1 MGLPAKDQLFG
12 KGRTPAE
19 ISKEWDGF
27 TDAVNKSVAA
37 GDARQFTPAPDIAAI
52 SPALGAGIYEQQNS
66 GVALMEKALASPDVV
81 KFMGADAMENLR
93 TQLDAQ
99 KDITTSSPVSTGL
112 VPFDLQAPAKFLVPT
127 DTPLRNRIPRT
138 KGIGLAARYKVI
150 TGITGSGTGGVG
162 VFHPG
167 ITEATQNNFAPPGG
181 ASVQAFNRGAKISY
195 AGGDKIVPYEQF
207 GVSDSVTWAAGFA
220 GQGFQDPRSL
230 SAAALLYS
238 SMLLEERM
246 LLMGRGTDSNFLGA
260 LAAPG
265 TPTLASAAAASGE
278 TNISGATTNLYIY
291 VTADAGDFGQSS
303 LSAVASIAAP
313 TGVVVV
319 TIPAV
324 VGALGYR
331 VYVGTGGSNPGT
343 GSAFYAGRTGSRV
356 FRLTGAL
363 PTATAAASVAAAD
376 TSAFAA
382 GYDGILPIVLGAN
395 SGYRATLNANWN
407 ASIPGVEFQ
416 TAFEAMWAANQ
427 ARPKEVIM
435 AGHDRRTLSDLL
447 QSSSVNAY
455 RFTISQDEIT
465 GATMG
470 GVVTAIQNEITGDV
484 VDLTVHPFMPQGNA
498 ALMTWQL
505 PIPDSNVGSVWE
517 ARNVQ
522 DYMGVNW
529 PVIDFQYQQSSYWFG
544 TFICYA
550 PAWCGGI
557 NGIAY

>member
-1 MGLPAKDQLFG
+1 MGLPDKSQLFG
-12 KGRTPAE
+12 KGLSAAE

-27 TDAVNKSVAA
+27 TDAVNKSISA
-37 GDARQFTPAPDIAAI
+37 GDARQFEPAADLA
-52 SPALGAGIYEQQNS
+52 
-66 GVALMEKALASPDVV
+66 GVAPGLMSSMAPQGGVAMLEKAMASPDLE
-81 KFMGADAMENLR
+81 KSIGADAFAALR
-93 TQLDAQ
+93 KSLDAQ
-99 KDITTSSPVSTGL
+99 KDITISSPVSTGL

-127 DTPLRNRIPRT
+127 ETPLRNRIPRT
-138 KGIGLAARYKVI
+138 KGQGLAARYKVI

-181 ASVQAFNRGAKISY
+181 ASVQPFNRGAKISY

-220 GQGFQDPRSL
+220 GQGFQDPRAL

-238 SMLLEERM
+238 SMLLEERLM
-246 LLMGRGTDSNFLGA
+246 LMGRGTDSNFLGA
-260 LAAPG
+260 LAAPSA
-265 TPTLASAAAASGE
+265 PTLASAAAASGE
-278 TNISGATTNLYIY
+278 SNISGATTNIY
-291 VTADAGDFGQSS
+291 VKVTADAGDFGQSS
-303 LSAVASIAAP
+303 IGAVASIAAP

-319 TIPAV
+319 TVPAV
-324 VGALGYR
+324 TGALGYR
-331 VYVGTGGSNPGT
+331 VYVGTGGSQPAD
-343 GSAFYAGRTGSRV
+343 SAMWYAGRTGSRT
-356 FRLTGAL
+356 FRITGAL
-363 PTATAAASVAAAD
+363 PTSGTAATVAAAD
-376 TSAFAA
+376 TSAYAA
-382 GYDGILPIVLGAN
+382 GYDGILPIVMGAN

-427 ARPKEVIM
+427 ANPKEILM

-455 RFTISQDEIT
+455 RFTITQDEIT

-470 GVVTAIQNEITGDV
+470 GVVTAIQNEITGQV

-517 ARNVQ
+517 SRNVQ

-529 PVIDFQYQQSSYWFG
+529 PVVDFQYAQSSYWFG